1 MTYININVNKKIVE
15 VRLKTRKIL
24 IQGSLLFAAMLVLAG
39 IVSACSPKTEPTSL
53 SPQAPST
60 PKPVTPQQ
68 APAASNIIKVG
79 ELLKNPKTYAD
90 KDVTV
95 NGVIANICCGTDFVF
110 KDGFDNIQVFITEQ
124 APMPPMSKQNQ
135 NAIIM
140 GTVKIKGGYVTLV
153 AKEIKFL

>member
-1 MTYININVNKKIVE
+1 MEVELQTKKV
-15 VRLKTRKIL
+15 L
-24 IQGSLLFAAMLVLAG
+24 IQGSLMFAAMLVFAG
-39 IVSACSPKTEPTSL
+39 IVSACSPKTGPISPSSKAPQTESISL

-60 PKPVTPQQ
+60 SKPVTPQQ

-79 ELLKNPKTYAD
+79 ELLKDPKTYTD

-95 NGVIANICCGTDFVF
+95 KGVVANICCATDFVF

-124 APMPPMSKQNQ
+124 CPMPPTSKQDQ
-135 NAIIM
+135 NAIIT
-140 GTVKIKGGYVTLV
+140 GTVKIRGGYPTIV